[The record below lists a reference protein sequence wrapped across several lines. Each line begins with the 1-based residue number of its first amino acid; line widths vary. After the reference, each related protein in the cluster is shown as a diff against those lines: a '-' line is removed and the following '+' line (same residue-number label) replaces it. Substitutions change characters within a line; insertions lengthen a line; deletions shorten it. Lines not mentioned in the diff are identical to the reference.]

1 MRVLQRDRPSLRTM
15 VLLMTDT
22 PTLASALAEL
32 QTRLPHIKKASKA
45 QYGQYADL
53 ADVSKLLLPLMG
65 SLGLSFTAIPTL
77 LWTLGPEEPLKLND
91 PVFVLEY
98 TLWHGPSGDFIRGR
112 YPLPQGKPQDLGSAI
127 TYARRYALCAVTG
140 AVADEDDD
148 GQAAQKA
155 ATRQQRGNAPQRTAA
170 EQPKRADGR
179 VKRSEVTDNELA
191 ATGQMTG
198 QQLRAHNKGE
208 RDMLGTDSDGKV
220 KQPQGE
226 KSDGLDQDDPW
237 YDPPNPPELR
247 APRVAPDP
255 LGAIMAH
262 FKRIDYSLTE
272 PAGRNERIAII
283 TKLVGHEVKSVRDLT
298 AGEGIAVKNTLS
310 KCKDRGAL
318 VALLAEQELADADPA

>member
-1 MRVLQRDRPSLRTM
+1 
-15 VLLMTDT
+15 MTDT

-77 LWTLGPEEPLKLND
+77 LWTLGPEEPLQLND

-155 ATRQQRGNAPQRTAA
+155 AARQQRGNAPQRSAA
-170 EQPKRADGR
+170 AQPKNRDGSTS
-179 VKRSEVTDNELA
+179 RSQVTDDELA
-191 ATGQMTG
+191 ATGQMTDA
-198 QQLRAHNKGE
+198 QLRAHNRLEK
-208 RDMLGTDSDGKV
+208 DTKA
-220 KQPQGE
+220 QPQTADRLE
-226 KSDGLDQDDPW
+226 ETPADDPW
-237 YDPPNPPELR
+237 YDPPLR
-247 APRVAPDP
+247 VPAAAPGKRGV
-255 LGAIMAH
+255 IFAH
-262 FKRIDYSLTE
+262 FTRLARGSE
-272 PAGRNERIAII
+272 PFTDQQRYDTMSTITGRKI
-283 TKLVGHEVKSVRDLT
+283 TSTNDLT
-298 AGEGIAVKNTLS
+298 AAEGIAVADELA
-310 KCKDRGAL
+310 KCRDRGQL
-318 VALLAEQELADADPA
+318 IERLAVRAGEATDA